1 MAVDV
6 KFADDRRL
14 GEFPYCATDT
24 DLVLYDLRNEMLSTL
39 ATGAADAARPWDA
52 VLLDEQDPTSLVAIA
67 RDRRLVLED
76 RRGPEWV
83 DLCWVD
89 EVALSLIDLAVA
101 RREGIYLV
109 YPAPAGQLGV
119 LLAAQLLL
127 QRFIR
132 GQRPSS
138 LGLVTADTTSAT
150 RTWEALRIA
159 TTGSRESL
167 AAAFPCLRAG
177 PEGES
182 PVQGRTFEGLIVG
195 QRCLGWPVDYLIVD
209 HLAGPVN
216 VQGDALTIEVF
227 SDPLDP
233 ALRRAEREGRS
244 IWGWSEPALAR
255 WNRELEVRRDHTVPF
270 SVASDRLEAIARGI
284 DVRIT
289 VVHHPEAEAAISR
302 VREDLRLLRASLPD
316 RTNRHVERGLSVA
329 WHHLATLT
337 SLPCTPRRFDQFCG
351 LPPWAARA
359 TSTFEPELSAWAHT
373 LTGDV
378 GEYATV
384 LASDLGD
391 LRAALDRGNP
401 LEASLF
407 EASRDATGTLV
418 VTRTRTASRALLD
431 ALGTDPDAGGVGSLT
446 VCPIGRLHREGTWPR
461 AVMVGE
467 PSPWDWHR
475 LLSGLSTDVDVLA
488 IGEDAARGCA
498 TMVRAVRAA
507 RDHWGSDEIRGR
519 TWRHLLGA
527 DPPPAPT
534 AVGVPPPRIATVDG
548 AEFVPEPDPFGSF
561 SALFDLDPLDL
572 GGEGPRSGIARRD
585 EAGDWNA
592 EVPAIAVTTN
602 HGRILLEVGREV
614 DVRVGTNL
622 QERRPEQLRPG
633 DVLLVGRR
641 AGRVGLLAA
650 LEERLGHRPDLLA
663 ARLLID
669 GYHQLV
675 RSRFVNSGLTIAE
688 LHRRLAAGGCDKT
701 AVTVRSWVTGGG
713 IMAPRDLVDL
723 RSLNTVLGLGMSD
736 LQLDTLFAGV
746 RRRRDFRRAAG
757 RALAR
762 AARSSAAV
770 DDTLRVDADTGLSIA
785 DLRDAII
792 EATVITV
799 DPCDTVIPL
808 TLIGRLEES

>member
-1 MAVDV
+1 MT
-6 KFADDRRL
+6 F
-14 GEFPYCATDT
+14 G
-24 DLVLYDLRNEMLSTL
+24 RNMSSTPG
-39 ATGAADAARPWDA
+39 TGAADAVRPWDA
-52 VLLDEQDPTSLVAIA
+52 VLLDDLVPTGLVAIA

-89 EVALSLIDLAVA
+89 EVALALIDRAVA
-101 RREGIYLV
+101 RREGISLV
-109 YPAPAGQLGV
+109 YPAPAGQLSV

-127 QRFIR
+127 QRFVR
-132 GQRPSS
+132 GQRPAS
-138 LGLVTADTTSAT
+138 LGLVTADTTTAT

-159 TTGSRESL
+159 TTGSREPL
-167 AAAFPCLRAG
+167 TAVFPCLRAG

-182 PVQGRTFEGLIVG
+182 PVQDRAFEGLIVG
-195 QRCLGWPVDYLIVD
+195 QHCLGWPVDYLIID
-209 HLAGPVN
+209 RLAGPVT
-216 VQGDALTIEVF
+216 VLGDARTIEVF

-233 ALRRAEREGRS
+233 ALRRAESEGRS
-244 IWGWSEPALAR
+244 IWGWSEPDLAR
-255 WNRELEVRRDHTVPF
+255 WNRELEIRRDHTVPF
-270 SVASDRLEAIARGI
+270 SVASDRLEAIARGV

-289 VVHHPEAEAAISR
+289 VVHHPEAEAAIGR
-302 VREDLRLLRASLPD
+302 VREDLRLLRASLPG

-373 LTGDV
+373 LSGDLS
-378 GEYATV
+378 EYATV

-431 ALGTDPDAGGVGSLT
+431 ALGTDPDGGGTGRLT

-488 IGEDAARGCA
+488 IGEDAARGCV

-507 RDHWGSDEIRGR
+507 SDYWGGDEIRGR

-527 DPPPAPT
+527 DPPPAPA
-534 AVGVPPPRIATVDG
+534 AVEIPVPRIATIDG
-548 AEFVPEPDPFGSF
+548 AVFVPEADPFGSF
-561 SALFDLDPLDL
+561 SALFELDPLDI

-585 EAGDWNA
+585 EDGAWNA
-592 EVPAIAVTTN
+592 EVSAVAVMTD

-614 DVRVGTNL
+614 DVRVGTNIREL
-622 QERRPEQLRPG
+622 RPERLRAG
-633 DVLLVGRR
+633 DVMLVGRR

-650 LEERLGHRPDLLA
+650 LEERLSHRPDLLA

-675 RSRFVNSGLTIAE
+675 RIRFVNSGLTIAE
-688 LHRRLAAGGCDKT
+688 LHRRLVAAGCGRSV
-701 AVTVRSWVTGGG
+701 VTVGSWVTGGG

-736 LQLDTLFAGV
+736 LRLDTLFAGV

-770 DDTLRVDADTGLSIA
+770 DDVRRVDADTGLSIA

-792 EATVITV
+792 EATVIEV
-799 DPCDTVIPL
+799 RQCDTLIPL

>member
-1 MAVDV
+1 MS
-6 KFADDRRL
+6 
-14 GEFPYCATDT
+14 
-24 DLVLYDLRNEMLSTL
+24 STPS
-39 ATGAADAARPWDA
+39 TGAIDAPRPWDA
-52 VLLDEQDPTSLVAIA
+52 VLLDEQDPTGLVAIA

-89 EVALSLIDLAVA
+89 EVALALIDLAVA
-101 RREGIYLV
+101 RHEGIYLV

-127 QRFIR
+127 QRFVR
-132 GQRPSS
+132 GRRPSS
-138 LGLVTADTTSAT
+138 LGLVTADTTTAT

-159 TTGSRESL
+159 APGSREPL
-167 AAAFPCLRAG
+167 TNVFPCLRAG

-182 PVQGRTFEGLIVG
+182 PVQSRGFEGLIVG
-195 QRCLGWPVDYLIVD
+195 QRCLSWPVDYLVVD
-209 HLAGPVN
+209 HLAGPVTVN
-216 VQGDALTIEVF
+216 GDARTIEVF

-233 ALRRAEREGRS
+233 ALRRAESEGRS
-244 IWGWSEPALAR
+244 IWGWSEPDLAR

-270 SVASDRLEAIARGI
+270 SVASDRLEAIAHGV

-289 VVHHPEAEAAISR
+289 VVHHTQAEAAIGR

-316 RTNRHVERGLSVA
+316 RTNRHVERGLSTA
-329 WHHLATLT
+329 WHHLTTLT
-337 SLPCTPRRFDQFCG
+337 SLPCTPKRFDQFCG

-359 TSTFEPELSAWAHT
+359 TSTFEPELTAWART
-373 LTGDV
+373 LTGDLA
-378 GEYATV
+378 EYATV
-384 LASDLGD
+384 LASDIGD

-401 LEASLF
+401 LEESLF
-407 EASRDATGTLV
+407 EASRDTTETLV

-431 ALGTDPDAGGVGSLT
+431 ALGSDPDAGGVRSLT

-475 LLSGLSTDVDVLA
+475 LLSGLSTDVDILA
-488 IGEDAARGCA
+488 IGEAAARECA

-507 RDHWGSDEIRGR
+507 GDHWGSDDVRGR
-519 TWRHLLGA
+519 TWRHLLGT
-527 DPPPAPT
+527 DPPPAP
-534 AVGVPPPRIATVDG
+534 APVGVPPARIATVDG
-548 AEFVPEPDPFGSF
+548 AEFVPEPDPFGNF
-561 SALFDLDPLDL
+561 SSLFHLDPLDL

-585 EAGDWNA
+585 EDGDWNA
-592 EVPAIAVTTN
+592 EVPAVAVTTD
-602 HGRILLEVGREV
+602 HGRILLEAGREV
-614 DVRVGTNL
+614 DVRIGTTI
-622 QERRPEQLRPG
+622 QERLPEQLRHG

-650 LEERLGHRPDLLA
+650 LEERLAHRPDLLA

-669 GYHQLV
+669 GYHEVV
-675 RSRFVNSGLTIAE
+675 RTRFLASGLSIAE
-688 LHRRLAAGGCDKT
+688 LHRRLVAAGCDKT
-701 AVTVRSWVTGGG
+701 SVTVGSWVTGGG

-723 RSLNTVLGLGMSD
+723 RSLNAVLSLGMSD

-746 RRRRDFRRAAG
+746 RRRRDFRRATG

-770 DDTLRVDADTGLSIA
+770 DDTQRVDADTGLSIA

-792 EATVITV
+792 EATVIAV
-799 DPCDTVIPL
+799 EPSDTVIPL

>member
-1 MAVDV
+1 
-6 KFADDRRL
+6 
-14 GEFPYCATDT
+14 
-24 DLVLYDLRNEMLSTL
+24 MLSTL
-39 ATGAADAARPWDA
+39 AAGAADAARPWDA

-89 EVALSLIDLAVA
+89 EVALALIDLAVV
-101 RREGIYLV
+101 RHEGLYLV

-119 LLAAQLLL
+119 LLAAQLLM
-127 QRFIR
+127 QRLIK
-132 GQRPSS
+132 GQRPAS
-138 LGLVTADTTSAT
+138 LGLITADTTSAT

-167 AAAFPCLRAG
+167 AAVFPCLRAG

-195 QRCLGWPVDYLIVD
+195 QRCQGWPVDYLIID
-209 HLAGPVN
+209 HLAGPVA
-216 VQGDALTIEVF
+216 VQGDAQTIEIF

-233 ALRRAEREGRS
+233 ALKRAERDGRF
-244 IWGWSEPALAR
+244 IWGWSEPDLAR
-255 WNRELEVRRDHTVPF
+255 WNGELEVRRGHTVPF
-270 SVASDRLEAIARGI
+270 SVASDRLEAIARGV

-302 VREDLRLLRASLPD
+302 VREDLRLLRAAFPD
-316 RTNRHVERGLSVA
+316 RTNRHVERGMSVA

-373 LTGDV
+373 LSGDV

-391 LRAALDRGNP
+391 LRAALDLGNP
-401 LEASLF
+401 LETSLF
-407 EASRDATGTLV
+407 EASRDAIGTLV

-431 ALGTDPDAGGVGSLT
+431 ALGTDPDASGIGGLT

-475 LLSGLSTDVDVLA
+475 LLSGLSTDVDVLI

-498 TMVRAVRAA
+498 TMVRTVRAS
-507 RDHWGSDEIRGR
+507 RDHWGSDEVRGR
-519 TWRHLLGA
+519 TWRHLLKA

-534 AVGVPPPRIATVDG
+534 AVGASAPRIATVDG

-561 SALFDLDPLDL
+561 SALFELDPLDL

-585 EAGDWNA
+585 EGDNWNA
-592 EVPAIAVTTN
+592 EVPAIAVKTN
-602 HGRILLEVGREV
+602 HGNILLEVGREV
-614 DVRVGTNL
+614 DVRIGTNL
-622 QERRPEQLRPG
+622 QERLPEKLRPG

-650 LEERLGHRPDLLA
+650 LEERLSHRPDLLA

-675 RSRFVNSGLTIAE
+675 RSRFVSSGLTIAE
-688 LHRRLAAGGCDKT
+688 LHRRLAAAGCDKT

-723 RSLNTVLGLGMSD
+723 QSLNTILDLGISPAR
-736 LQLDTLFAGV
+736 LDALFAGV
-746 RRRRDFRRAAG
+746 RRRRDFRRATG

-762 AARSSAAV
+762 AARSAAAI
-770 DDTLRVDADTGLSIA
+770 DDIRRVDADTGLSIA

-792 EATVITV
+792 EATVIAV
-799 DPCDTVIPL
+799 EPCGTVIPL
-808 TLIGRLEES
+808 TLIGRLEKS